1 VSFLAIFLR
10 HRSLSFS
17 QVCNVQLLLLASF
30 NYIFVYA
37 GPLVV
42 NQTHKQQVTV
52 FCQQKIRRAID
63 HLPSNH
69 PAVVDHQSYVLLWEL
84 LLLLLRQNGTIVG
97 TDIAELLLKDHE
109 ILREPV
115 MQQQISEAVEDLSG
129 VNTVVVAADRTLVSR
144 QTEASVTK
152 KFRELLL
159 FGNKKEALEWAMAQG
174 LWGHAL
180 FLASKMDQRTYSSV
194 MIRFAN
200 GLALTDPLQTLYQLM
215 SGEFSLIQSS
225 CQSS

>member
-1 VSFLAIFLR
+1 M
-10 HRSLSFS
+10 
-17 QVCNVQLLLLASF
+17 
-30 NYIFVYA
+30 
-37 GPLVV
+37 
-42 NQTHKQQVTV
+42 
-52 FCQQKIRRAID
+52 D
-63 HLPSNH
+63 DLPPSH

-115 MQQQISEAVEDLSG
+115 IQQQIGTEAEGSSD
-129 VNTVVVAADRTLVSR
+129 VVVVGADRTLVSR
-144 QTEASVTK
+144 HTEASVTK

-159 FGNKKEALEWAMAQG
+159 FGDKKEALEWAMTQG

-215 SGEFSLIQSS
+215 SGKFSRFVII
-225 CQSS
+225 

>member
-1 VSFLAIFLR
+1 
-10 HRSLSFS
+10 
-17 QVCNVQLLLLASF
+17 
-30 NYIFVYA
+30 
-37 GPLVV
+37 
-42 NQTHKQQVTV
+42 VTV
-52 FCQQKIRRAID
+52 FCQQKIRRTID
-63 HLPSNH
+63 DLPSNH

-109 ILREPV
+109 ILREPIV
-115 MQQQISEAVEDLSG
+115 QQQIAEAVEGASDAG
-129 VNTVVVAADRTLVSR
+129 TVVVAADRTLVSR

-159 FGNKKEALEWAMAQG
+159 FGNKKEALEWAMTQG

-215 SGEFSLIQSS
+215 SGEFSLN
-225 CQSS
+225 